1 LRGAVG
7 NEVIEYLR
15 KVDGILEVH
24 TNAEACKK
32 FGLPPDRVGDIVV
45 ISDRN
50 VTLGTSVERH
60 DLSGLTEPLRSHG
73 GVTEQK
79 VPLIMNRAAPALAG
93 DRVLRNFDAFD
104 LAFNYAT
111 DETGRAAAE

>member
-1 LRGAVG
+1 M
-7 NEVIEYLR
+7 
-15 KVDGILEVH
+15 
-24 TNAEACKK
+24 
-32 FGLPPDRVGDIVV
+32 
-45 ISDRN
+45 
-50 VTLGTSVERH
+50 
-60 DLSGLTEPLRSHG
+60 
-73 GVTEQK
+73 TEQK